1 MALPPL
7 QVRVTVDDKP
17 LVAGLARVRARVR
30 KLGADFRRMGR
41 QISTFVTAP
50 IVALAGVTAKLADTQ
65 IRAERTLATVL
76 KLSGGA
82 AEQRLEGFKEFAS
95 ALQDITIVGDEVTLK
110 NIQVA
115 KSMGLTDEQA
125 KRAAKNAIALS
136 AAFGIN
142 AKSAIRYTAAL
153 EEGDTEMLNRYIPTL
168 RLLKDKT
175 ERAAEAQRILEGA
188 FSAATEA
195 AKVGLGPVR
204 Q

>member
-41 QISTFVTAP
+41 QVSLFVTGP
-50 IVALAGVTAKLADTQ
+50 IAALATVTARLADTQ

-82 AEQRLEGFKEFAS
+82 AEQRLAGFKAFAS
-95 ALQDITIVGDEVTLK
+95 ALQEITIVGDEVTLK

-125 KRAAKNAIALS
+125 RRAAQTALALS
-136 AAFGIN
+136 APFLTN
-142 AKSAIRYTAAL
+142 ATPPPPSPRPLAR
-153 EEGDTEMLNRYIPTL
+153 RP
-168 RLLKDKT
+168 
-175 ERAAEAQRILEGA
+175 
-188 FSAATEA
+188 
-195 AKVGLGPVR
+195 P
-204 Q
+204 